1 MKTAEE
7 LQAENDELRR
17 SLAQTA
23 TAHAALGQQVAAA
36 QQDRANYQ
44 QAAKEEK
51 ARADELARQLGHA
64 RARIRE
70 ALNELGG

>member
-17 SLAQTA
+17 ALADTA
-23 TAHAALGQQVAAA
+23 TAHKGMREAKDAAL
-36 QQDRANYQ
+36 QDRANYQ

-51 ARADELARQLGHA
+51 ARADELARQLTNA
-64 RARIRE
+64 RARIRD